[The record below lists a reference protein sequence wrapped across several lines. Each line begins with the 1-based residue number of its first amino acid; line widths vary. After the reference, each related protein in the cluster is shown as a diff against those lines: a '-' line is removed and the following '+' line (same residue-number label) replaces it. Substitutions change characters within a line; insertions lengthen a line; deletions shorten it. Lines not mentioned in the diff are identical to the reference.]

1 MCTHDQLNPVTGPY
15 HALTKFLA
23 QAKPVDAGPVGQH
36 KAVKRSR
43 CELLEQPCSA
53 APWASSKK
61 AINAAMAQQ
70 TADVKAA
77 KKTAAQLEKKGS
89 SKKAVK
95 AAKKKLEKKNKE
107 SKGHCRK
114 CSSW

>member
-1 MCTHDQLNPVTGPY
+1 M
-15 HALTKFLA
+15 AK
-23 QAKPVDAGPVGQH
+23 AKPVDAGPIGQH

-43 CELLEQPCSA
+43 CEILEQTVPSA

-61 AINAAMAQQ
+61 AVKAAMAQQ

-89 SKKAVK
+89 SKKAAK
-95 AAKKKLEKKNKE
+95 AAKKKKEKQ
-107 SKGHCRK
+107 
-114 CSSW
+114 